1 MYKLCHQI
9 VHICHQIVH
18 ICHQI
23 VHICQKIVH
32 ICQKIVHIFIDK
44 KKNRNTYNAL
54 WMKNDRVK
62 KKEEKKKEEQK
73 MEEISKKFH
82 CSVCK
87 YKRFSTAKRM
97 NHEHKHENA

>member
-1 MYKLCHQI
+1 
-9 VHICHQIVH
+9 
-18 ICHQI
+18 
-23 VHICQKIVH
+23 
-32 ICQKIVHIFIDK
+32 
-44 KKNRNTYNAL
+44 
-54 WMKNDRVK
+54 MKNDRAA
-62 KKEEKKKEEQK
+62 KKEEKKKAEQKKEEQK

>member
-1 MYKLCHQI
+1 MLDIISKNVGQSI
-9 VHICHQIVH
+9 VYIESKEDR
-18 ICHQI
+18 
-23 VHICQKIVH
+23 KITLWRTAK
-32 ICQKIVHIFIDK
+32 QRYRLK
-44 KKNRNTYNAL
+44 K
-54 WMKNDRVK
+54 K
-62 KKEEKKKEEQK
+62 KKEEQKKEEQK

>member
-1 MYKLCHQI
+1 M
-9 VHICHQIVH
+9 
-18 ICHQI
+18 
-23 VHICQKIVH
+23 
-32 ICQKIVHIFIDK
+32 FIDSK
-44 KKNRNTYNAL
+44 KKRNGQVKLNMQKYRN
-54 WMKNDRVK
+54 K
-62 KKEEKKKEEQK
+62 KKEEQIEEQK

>member
-1 MYKLCHQI
+1 MC
-9 VHICHQIVH
+9 VFV
-18 ICHQI
+18 
-23 VHICQKIVH
+23 
-32 ICQKIVHIFIDK
+32 DK
-44 KKNRNTYNAL
+44 KTRRREQYASSKQNCRA
-54 WMKNDRVK
+54 K
-62 KKEEKKKEEQK
+62 KKEEKKKEEQKKEEQK